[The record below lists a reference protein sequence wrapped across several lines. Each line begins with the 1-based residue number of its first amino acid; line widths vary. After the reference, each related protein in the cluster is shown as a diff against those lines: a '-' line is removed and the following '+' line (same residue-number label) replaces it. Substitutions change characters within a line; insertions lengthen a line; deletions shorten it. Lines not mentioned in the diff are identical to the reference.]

1 MLILGLITGL
11 VLGALLMNLAVEEE
25 RRVNDLLK
33 RTINNLEDDLDNA
46 NLRVKNRD
54 NFIKDYQE
62 EHVILLNNSVELRSK
77 VTDLENNIEFL
88 VNQLSK
94 QKRELVRP
102 GNQN

>member
-1 MLILGLITGL
+1 MLILGLIVGL

-33 RTINNLEDDLDNA
+33 RTINNLEDDLDAA

-54 NFIKDYQE
+54 NLMKDYQE
-62 EHVILLNNSVELRSK
+62 EHEILLNNSAELRSK

-88 VNQLSK
+88 VNQLPK
-94 QKRELVRP
+94 QKREIIR
-102 GNQN
+102 